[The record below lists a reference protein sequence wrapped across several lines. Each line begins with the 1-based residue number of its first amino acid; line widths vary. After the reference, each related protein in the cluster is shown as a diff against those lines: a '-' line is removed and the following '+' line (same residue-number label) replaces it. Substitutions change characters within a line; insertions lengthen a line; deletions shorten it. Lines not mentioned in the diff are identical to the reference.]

1 MNIEQLLRKKFS
13 LIPLQ
18 KDSKK
23 PIIRWKKYQR
33 QRAENEEIFN
43 WYLKYG
49 DDINIGIVCELS
61 KIGVIDAD
69 DKRQLPELTKLV
81 PEIWETTR
89 VKTSSTGHLQFYFS
103 TFGHKLRS
111 TNKFLGLDGIEF
123 RSKGRYVIAV
133 GSIVSGVR
141 YKYEKSLVHILPV
154 PKIIIEKYKIGTI
167 TGITG
172 DVEAPRVK
180 SRCVEQI
187 LNFDLPFHKRKLA
200 YFIAYCKMRIEGHKK
215 SYAISLCKLANRKIS
230 LPLDKPDDFDFNK
243 VYNYSCPR
251 INEELSFVDCRFCS
265 VRGGLKVRSLAM
277 SNINKLKSLTNSER
291 GVLLILDTYFRGL
304 QPTIYEIQKYSDTKI
319 DYYTIKRALKV
330 LKEKEIID
338 W

>member
-172 DVEAPRVK
+172 ELELPRVK
-180 SRCVEQI
+180 ARCIEQI
-187 LNFDLPFHKRKLA
+187 LNYDLPVGQRKLA
-200 YFIAYCKMRIEGHKK
+200 YHIAYSKMRQEGHKK
-215 SYAISLCKLANRKIS
+215 GYVISLCKLANRNLS
-230 LPLDKPDDFDFNK
+230 QPLREDEFDFGKIYYYGCPLINK
-243 VYNYSCPR
+243 
-251 INEELSFVDCRFCS
+251 ELSFVNCSFCQ
-265 VRGGLKVRSLAM
+265 VRGGLKVRSLLM
-277 SNINKLKSLTNSER
+277 RSIHKIKDLTTSER
-291 GVLLILDTYFRGL
+291 SVLAVLDSYFRGVS
-304 QPTIYEIQKYSDTKI
+304 PSAYEVSKYITNMNHSTILDAMKS
-319 DYYTIKRALKV
+319 
-330 LKEKEIID
+330 LKEKEII
-338 W
+338 